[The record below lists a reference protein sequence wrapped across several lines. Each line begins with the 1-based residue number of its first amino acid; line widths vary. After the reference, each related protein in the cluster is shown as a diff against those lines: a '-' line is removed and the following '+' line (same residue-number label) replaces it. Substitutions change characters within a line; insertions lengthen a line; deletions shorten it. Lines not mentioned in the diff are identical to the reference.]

1 MKMSEITELFNGFA
15 PEYLAE
21 SWDNPGLLVGDE
33 NAEIKKILV
42 ALDATE
48 EVVDEAVKTGAD
60 LIVTHH
66 PMIFGSIKK
75 INTSD
80 SMGRRII
87 KLIRN
92 NICVFAMH
100 TNLDIAFGGVNDE
113 LTKILGLKNT
123 AVLFESCTQN
133 DKPNGLGR
141 YGDIEETT
149 LEKFAKKVKEKL
161 SLDGIRIVGENNRK
175 IKRVGLCTG
184 SGMEFMTDAVNLNCD
199 VYITSDIK
207 YHESQK
213 ALEDGI
219 TLIDATHYGS
229 ENIIVPVIKKFL
241 NEKAPSIEV
250 LESSVNGQVFK
261 TL

>member
-21 SWDNPGLLVGDE
+21 SWDNPGLLVGE
-33 NAEIKKILV
+33 EKAEIKKILV
-42 ALDATE
+42 ALDATD
-48 EVVDEAVKTGAD
+48 EVVDEAVKIGAD

-66 PMIFGSIKK
+66 PMIFGSLKK
-75 INTSD
+75 INDTTNL
-80 SMGRRII
+80 GKKII

-113 LTKILGLKNT
+113 LAKILGLKNIG
-123 AVLFESCTQN
+123 VLAESCMQN
-133 DKPNGLGR
+133 DMPNGLGR

-149 LEKFAKKVKEKL
+149 LGEFAEKVKEKL
-161 SLDGIRIVGENNRK
+161 GLDSIRIVGEKDRT
-175 IKRVGLCTG
+175 IKKAGLCTG
-184 SGMEFMTDAVNLNCD
+184 SGMEFMADAVKKQCD

-207 YHESQK
+207 YHDSQK
-213 ALEDGI
+213 AIEDGI

-241 NEKAPSIEV
+241 NEKVPSIEV
-250 LESSVNGQVFK
+250 FESSVNGQVFK

>member
-207 YHESQK
+207 YHESQS
-213 ALEDGI
+213 AIENGI
-219 TLIDATHYGS
+219 ALIDATHYGS

-241 NEKAPSIEV
+241 NEKAPLIEV
-250 LESSVNGQVFK
+250 FESSVNGQVFK